1 MIFFQNLFGQRKM
14 AVKRLVAQVTKQNI
28 DSTFELILRSLNVC
42 LFFSGPNW
50 ILANEKLCLS
60 LVDDFEPAENN
71 KSMWFSLNSNLTKSI
86 KLPILKKDPPPLQL
100 SQLLSCRS
108 RGQKG
113 LMHFYHLTCSE
124 PQLGRCFEM
133 NELSS

>member
-1 MIFFQNLFGQRKM
+1 M

-86 KLPILKKDPPPLQL
+86 KFPILKKD
-100 SQLLSCRS
+100 SCS
-108 RGQKG
+108 
-113 LMHFYHLTCSE
+113 
-124 PQLGRCFEM
+124 
-133 NELSS
+133 